1 MLKKTFRFC
10 GDTYTVEENCQP
22 EPPDKEAYIC
32 RNTKGDNLYF
42 SRTEIRDSIVALVPP
57 PNC

>member
-10 GDTYTVEENCQP
+10 GDTYMVEENCQP

-42 SRTEIRDSIVALVPP
+42 SRTEIRDSIVVLVPP
-57 PNC
+57 PDC